1 MVIGIERSTPL
12 LQLRQIKAGIERGDE
27 REQLLDLSRI
37 EFVLWDLC
45 RKSQYPAAL
54 LQQRRGNV
62 G

>member
-37 EFVLWDLC
+37 EFVLWDVC

-54 LQQRRGNV
+54 S
-62 G
+62 